1 MLKQNKL
8 RLILVGVGLSLFAW
22 ATWAAWLQ
30 WERKLDPSEDAAVH
44 APVPLP
50 GGPAMQPPF
59 LPGTPE
65 GDRATAWADSVMKT
79 LTLPRMIAQ
88 LVMPAVYSEKERGN
102 GDLALKWCRELGIGG
117 VISMQGGP
125 AAQRALVQRLQAA
138 SAIPLLVTFDGEWG
152 LSMRLDSTHGFPRA
166 LTLGASDDSI
176 LVREMGRSIARDL
189 KAIGVHVN
197 FAPDVDVNSNPDN
210 PVIGYRSFG
219 EDPLRVS
226 RLGTAYALGL
236 QDERVLATAKHFPG
250 HGDTDSDSHA
260 TLPTVAHDRKRL
272 DEVELVPFHA
282 LQHAGVGA
290 MMAAHLYIPAL
301 DTASNRPSTL
311 SPRVIGELLRGE
323 MGYRGLVFTDAMNM
337 KGFSDYKSS
346 PSPSVDALLAGNDV
360 LLFPDDPFAVVEQVM
375 AAVREGRLDS
385 LQIAE
390 KCRRVLQAKS
400 WTQAPLP
407 LPDVRLSDLEET
419 PAREALHTEIL
430 ASALTVV
437 KNDEEGLPMRA
448 GAGRV
453 VVASAGAGTDS
464 DVLTPRL
471 RQILGSGADVK
482 SLSLESAT
490 AALSSLGASDWVV
503 VALRGTDRRVS
514 KNYGVTPETWKSIG
528 DLCAAGKAKAQGPRV
543 AVVIFG
549 SPYLLDRA
557 KGALDSADA
566 ILVAYEDDA
575 RAQKVAAAALA
586 GAGRAGGHLPVSA
599 GGFPCGHGLPWAGD
613 QRLGWSDVPFSGSA
627 TIDSIA
633 RVAIA
638 SGATPGCRVVV
649 AHRGKIIHDGCYGTT
664 DGTQPVEPGTLYDLA
679 SITKIASSTLAMMSL
694 EDRGSWNR
702 KQPVAT
708 HLPQF
713 QSSEIGRKT
722 YEEILSHQA
731 GLPPILPLAQRA
743 ESIPG
748 LLAAQSDAEHSWQ
761 VARSLYVLPSM
772 RDTILDWIRNL
783 KLEGAGSMKY
793 SDLGYYLIQQTAEKI
808 TGKPLD
814 AFVEEWF
821 YAPMGLH
828 SMGYRPLERFEIQQI
843 APTERETTFR
853 KQLIHGHV
861 HDPGAALMGGVAGHA
876 GLFSDAY
883 DLARLMHMFNRGGC
897 YADAQWISPATLEAW
912 TSPVSK
918 DVAKNR
924 KGVGFDR
931 PTPKH
936 ISGPTCSEVSSK
948 SFGHTGF
955 TGTIAWA
962 DPEHDLVYIFLSNR
976 VYPTAENK
984 LLLQRNVR
992 TEIQRTIYRSLGI
1005 S

>member
-1 MLKQNKL
+1 M
-8 RLILVGVGLSLFAW
+8 LVGWAAW
-22 ATWAAWLQ
+22 ATRLH
-30 WERKLDPSEDAAVH
+30 WEFSS
-44 APVPLP
+44 PLP
-50 GGPAMQPPF
+50 EAADSNDLAPQWQGPASLPPF
-59 LPGTPE
+59 LPGTPD
-65 GDRATAWADSVMKT
+65 GDRATAWADSVLQT
-79 LTLPRMIAQ
+79 LTLPRMVAQ

-102 GDLALKWCRELGIGG
+102 GDLAMKWCRELGIGG
-117 VISMQGGP
+117 IICMQGGP
-125 AAQRALVQRLQAA
+125 GAQRAQVQRLQT
-138 SAIPLLVTFDGEWG
+138 SSEIPLLVTFDGEWG

-166 LTLGASDDSI
+166 LTLGATDDSA

-189 KAIGVHVN
+189 KSVGVHVN

-219 EDPLRVS
+219 EDPARVA
-226 RLGTAYALGL
+226 RLGAAYALGL

-260 TLPTVAHDRKRL
+260 TLPTVAHDRTRL
-272 DEVELVPFHA
+272 DAVELAPFHA
-282 LQHAGVGA
+282 LQQAGVGA

-311 SPRVIGELLRGE
+311 SPKVIGELLREE
-323 MGYRGLVFTDAMNM
+323 MGYQGLVFTDAMNM

-346 PSPSVDALLAGNDV
+346 PSPAVDALVAGNDV
-360 LLFPDDPFAVVEQVM
+360 LLFPDDPFAVVAQVM
-375 AAVREGRLDS
+375 SAVRDGRIDS
-385 LQIAE
+385 LQIVE

-400 WTQAPLP
+400 WTQAHLP
-407 LPDVRLSDLEET
+407 MPEVQLSDLRET
-419 PAREALHTEIL
+419 PARETLHTQIL

-437 KNDEEGLPMRA
+437 KNRDEGLPLRA

-453 VVASAGAGTDS
+453 VIVHAGAGTDS

-471 RQILGSGADVK
+471 RQILGSGSNVR
-482 SLSLESAT
+482 SVGLE
-490 AALSSLGASDWVV
+490 AAAGAMTGLASNDWVF

-514 KNYGVTPETWKSIG
+514 KGYGVTAETWQAVKK
-528 DLCAAGKAKAQGPRV
+528 LCASRTANAQGPRV
-543 AVVIFG
+543 AVIVFG

-557 KGALDSADA
+557 QGALDGADA
-566 ILVAYEDDA
+566 VLVAYEDDA
-575 RAQKVAAAALA
+575 RAQKVVAAAMA

-599 GGFPCGHGLPWAGD
+599 GGYDCGHGLPWSGD
-613 QRLGWSDVPFSGSA
+613 QRLGWSDVPFSGST

-633 RVAIA
+633 LAAIA

-649 AHRGKIIHDGCYGTT
+649 AHKGQIIHDGCYGTT
-664 DGTQPVEPGTLYDLA
+664 DGKQPVEPGTIYDLA

-702 KQPVAT
+702 KQPVSS
-708 HLPQF
+708 HLPYF

-722 YEEILSHQA
+722 FEEILSHQA

-748 LLAAQSDAEHSWQ
+748 LLAPQSDAQHTWQ

-772 RDTILDWIRNL
+772 RDTIIQWIRDV
-783 KLEGAGSMKY
+783 KLEGAGNMKY
-793 SDLGYYLIQQTAEKI
+793 SDLGYYLVQQTAEKI

-814 AFVEEWF
+814 SYVEEWF

-828 SMGYRPLERFEIQQI
+828 SMGYRPLERFDPAQI
-843 APTERETTFR
+843 APTEQEATFR

-897 YADAQWISPATLEAW
+897 YADAQWIAPATLATW

-931 PTPKH
+931 PTPAH
-936 ISGPTCSEVSSK
+936 ISGPTCAEVSTK

-976 VYPTAENK
+976 VYPSAENK